1 MYYSRLILVLIFTVL
16 ITFPVGAETELNTDD
31 IILQQLDKIELQDIQ
46 EEIKRINRKVEEYLP
61 PLNLKELI
69 LNFVRGDLEL
79 NWGNLIQAVIK
90 YLGKEVMANFHILGQ
105 IILLAVISAVLSIFH
120 NSFSSKTISNTA
132 NILIFLILAV
142 LILQAF
148 KIAINIG
155 IEAIDSMVSFMQA
168 LVPVLLSLLVGMGAL
183 TSAAIF
189 HPLTFLII
197 TLFSSA
203 IKYIILPMIFISAVL
218 SILTEINE
226 EFSLSRLAG
235 LFKESSLG
243 FLGLILLLFIGGL
256 LLQGGAAAVT
266 DSLSLRTAKYLTGT
280 FVPVIGGIF
289 SDAVDLIVSCSLII
303 KNALNIFGMLA
314 IIFIIAYPLIK
325 IIALIIIYKVA
336 SALIQPIADNRLVN
350 ILNNLGNCLV
360 LVFVVVSAVSL
371 MFFIVLTVIVG
382 TANLTVMM
390 R

>member
-1 MYYSRLILVLIFTVL
+1 
-16 ITFPVGAETELNTDD
+16 VGAETELNTDD